1 MTTNKPGSSRP
12 WRRAGVTA
20 VGAPSHKDAY
30 GDTVAE
36 EHLYTVSG
44 ASASPAKRISLTEAG
59 LLERQHLHEWVL
71 AHPEILGED
80 VLVVAFEFDR
90 WMTGGGSL
98 TWERLDVLAN

>member
-1 MTTNKPGSSRP
+1 M
-12 WRRAGVTA
+12 
-20 VGAPSHKDAY
+20 GAPSHKDAY

-44 ASASPAKRISLTEAG
+44 ASAAKRISLTEAG
-59 LLERQHLHEWVL
+59 LLERQHLQEWVL